1 MNNVEKF
8 KKIRKIVLML
18 NITMAIVFIAIIIMV
33 IYK

>member
-8 KKIRKIVLML
+8 KKIRKIVLMV